1 MKKVVCSLLIMFIL
15 FSEFTACLGA
25 TNEVTLSNDVDVN
38 EKKSIEEKVDNK
50 KVVENETE
58 IVSNEIKDEEKI
70 GNTIDDGENKPDSN
84 NDKDSLEIDKS
95 KAENITELEDNNDE
109 KVIDEEKNNENSYK
123 TEDNEVQG
131 DENTSVVVQSI
142 QVQNVDE
149 SEKRLVELDGV
160 WRMMVNGKIVYDYTG
175 VGRNDNGMWY
185 MENGN
190 ISYKYNGTW
199 FEGED
204 AYIIENNRV
213 QIIVKKDTTR
223 LMEINSN
230 WRMVV
235 NGTIIYNYTGLGQN
249 GNGIWYLENGYI
261 SYTYTGIYTDESGI
275 TYFIENNRLVGTKL
289 VEIKGIWRMI
299 VDGKIVY
306 DYTGVGRNGNG
317 MWYLENGKISY
328 RYNGTWY
335 GGEDAY
341 IIENNRVQMI
351 VKKDTTRLME
361 INGNWRMI
369 VDGKIVYDYTG
380 VGQNGNGMW
389 YMENGQI
396 TYRYNGVCH
405 EDEKT
410 YIIKNSRVQNLIDKD
425 TTRLIEIDGVW
436 RMFVD
441 GKIVY
446 DYTGVGQN
454 GNGMWYLENGN
465 ISYRYKGT
473 WYDRDDAYII
483 ENNRVQMIVKKDT
496 TRLME
501 INGNWRMVV
510 NGKIVYDYTGVG
522 QNGNGMWYME
532 NGQITYRYNGVY
544 HQGEKTYIIKNS
556 RVQNLIDKDT
566 TRLIEIDGV
575 WRMFVDGKIV
585 YDYTGVGQNGNG
597 MWYLENGIISY
608 SYNGTWYDGD
618 DAYII
623 ENNRVQMVVKKDTTR
638 LMEING
644 NWRMVVNGKIVYDY
658 TGVGQNGNGMWFL
671 ENGIISYNYTG
682 IYSDETGTYVIKN
695 NRLVG
700 TKLME
705 IDGIWRMVV
714 NGKIVYDYT
723 GVGQNDNGRWYLENG
738 NISYKYMGT
747 WFDGDNAYIIEGSR
761 VQIIVKKD
769 TTGLFEINRE
779 WRMIKNG
786 VVDYNYT
793 GVGSKND
800 ERWYLENGK
809 ITYTYEGEYEDEDG
823 IVYKIEGS
831 RLSGIIN
838 RPGYSANMVIEQPRK
853 LNKYISDSL
862 SISGWA
868 LSTEKDDKILIYVDG
883 KLIGEASREI
893 RDDIFEKYNNNEY
906 GGIDCTPMPGF
917 YFDLSTMR
925 ISIGRHVI
933 CVMNVSSDGKVIIQS
948 REVVIDINA
957 LSKSYGIDVSHYQ
970 GEIDWDAVKNSGV
983 TFAILKIGEYWSN
996 SKKVIFDQFFER
1008 NYQACK
1014 RLGIAIGGYFYS
1026 YAFNSSEA
1034 NEEADICLSLIKNK
1048 KFELPI
1054 FLDVEDKLIK
1064 NAVANGVASVESLTS
1079 AAVTFCERMSSAGY
1093 QGGVY
1098 ASRDFFYNYFNIPT
1112 LERFAIWLAHYTSVQ
1127 TDYTGKYDFWQYTSK
1142 GSVPGINGNVDLNWF
1157 FNKR

>member
-15 FSEFTACLGA
+15 FSEFTACFGA
-25 TNEVTLSNDVDVN
+25 TNEVVLSNDVEVN
-38 EKKSIEEKVDNK
+38 EKKSTEENVDNK
-50 KVVENETE
+50 NLVENETE
-58 IVSNEIKDEEKI
+58 IVSNEIKDDEKI
-70 GNTIDDGENKPDSN
+70 GNTIDDEQNKFDSDM
-84 NDKDSLEIDKS
+84 DKDSLEIDEVKDES
-95 KAENITELEDNNDE
+95 NKKIEDNDE
-109 KVIDEEKNNENSYK
+109 KSNDDSYKAEDSDAYSNEN
-123 TEDNEVQG
+123 TDA
-131 DENTSVVVQSI
+131 VVQSI
-142 QVQNVDE
+142 QTQSVGE
-149 SEKRLVELDGV
+149 SDKRLVEIDGI
-160 WRMMVNGKIVYDYTG
+160 WRMTVNGEIVYDYTG
-175 VGRNDNGMWY
+175 VGKNGNGMWY
-185 MENGN
+185 MEKGN

-199 FEGED
+199 FEGEE

-213 QIIVKKDTTR
+213 QIV
-223 LMEINSN
+223 
-230 WRMVV
+230 
-235 NGTIIYNYTGLGQN
+235 
-249 GNGIWYLENGYI
+249 
-261 SYTYTGIYTDESGI
+261 
-275 TYFIENNRLVGTKL
+275 
-289 VEIKGIWRMI
+289 
-299 VDGKIVY
+299 
-306 DYTGVGRNGNG
+306 
-317 MWYLENGKISY
+317 
-328 RYNGTWY
+328 
-335 GGEDAY
+335 
-341 IIENNRVQMI
+341 

-369 VDGKIVYDYTG
+369 VNGVIVYNYTG
-380 VGQNGNGMW
+380 LGQNGNGMW
-389 YMENGQI
+389 YLQNGNISYVYTGTYTDENGI
-396 TYRYNGVCH
+396 TYFIENNRVVGTKLVEING
-405 EDEKT
+405 
-410 YIIKNSRVQNLIDKD
+410 I
-425 TTRLIEIDGVW
+425 W
-436 RMFVD
+436 RMIVD

-473 WYDRDDAYII
+473 WYDR
-483 ENNRVQMIVKKDT
+483 
-496 TRLME
+496 
-501 INGNWRMVV
+501 
-510 NGKIVYDYTGVG
+510 
-522 QNGNGMWYME
+522 
-532 NGQITYRYNGVY
+532 
-544 HQGEKTYIIKNS
+544 
-556 RVQNLIDKDT
+556 
-566 TRLIEIDGV
+566 
-575 WRMFVDGKIV
+575 
-585 YDYTGVGQNGNG
+585 
-597 MWYLENGIISY
+597 
-608 SYNGTWYDGD
+608 D

-983 TFAILKIGEYWSN
+983 TFAILKIGEYWSS

>member
-405 EDEKT
+405 ED
-410 YIIKNSRVQNLIDKD
+410 
-425 TTRLIEIDGVW
+425 
-436 RMFVD
+436 
-441 GKIVY
+441 
-446 DYTGVGQN
+446 
-454 GNGMWYLENGN
+454 
-465 ISYRYKGT
+465 
-473 WYDRDDAYII
+473 
-483 ENNRVQMIVKKDT
+483 
-496 TRLME
+496 
-501 INGNWRMVV
+501 
-510 NGKIVYDYTGVG
+510 
-522 QNGNGMWYME
+522 
-532 NGQITYRYNGVY
+532 
-544 HQGEKTYIIKNS
+544 EKTYIIKNS

>member
-1 MKKVVCSLLIMFIL
+1 MKRIVCSLLIMFIL

-454 GNGMWYLENGN
+454 GNGMWYLENG
-465 ISYRYKGT
+465 
-473 WYDRDDAYII
+473 
-483 ENNRVQMIVKKDT
+483 
-496 TRLME
+496 
-501 INGNWRMVV
+501 
-510 NGKIVYDYTGVG
+510 
-522 QNGNGMWYME
+522 
-532 NGQITYRYNGVY
+532 
-544 HQGEKTYIIKNS
+544 
-556 RVQNLIDKDT
+556 
-566 TRLIEIDGV
+566 
-575 WRMFVDGKIV
+575 
-585 YDYTGVGQNGNG
+585 
-597 MWYLENGIISY
+597 IISY

-983 TFAILKIGEYWSN
+983 TFAILKIGEYWSS

>member
-1 MKKVVCSLLIMFIL
+1 MKRIVCILLIMFIL

-25 TNEVTLSNDVDVN
+25 TNEVTLSNDAEVN
-38 EKKSIEEKVDNK
+38 EKKSIEENVDNK

-213 QIIVKKDTTR
+213 QIV
-223 LMEINSN
+223 
-230 WRMVV
+230 
-235 NGTIIYNYTGLGQN
+235 
-249 GNGIWYLENGYI
+249 
-261 SYTYTGIYTDESGI
+261 
-275 TYFIENNRLVGTKL
+275 
-289 VEIKGIWRMI
+289 
-299 VDGKIVY
+299 
-306 DYTGVGRNGNG
+306 
-317 MWYLENGKISY
+317 
-328 RYNGTWY
+328 
-335 GGEDAY
+335 
-341 IIENNRVQMI
+341 

-369 VDGKIVYDYTG
+369 VNGVIVYNYTG
-380 VGQNGNGMW
+380 LGQNGNGMW
-389 YMENGQI
+389 YLQNGNISYVYTGIYTDENGI
-396 TYRYNGVCH
+396 TYFIENNRVVGTKLVEING
-405 EDEKT
+405 
-410 YIIKNSRVQNLIDKD
+410 I
-425 TTRLIEIDGVW
+425 W
-436 RMFVD
+436 RMIVD

-465 ISYRYKGT
+465 ISYSYNGT
-473 WYDRDDAYII
+473 WYDGDDAYII
-483 ENNRVQMIVKKDT
+483 ENNRVQMIVKRDT
-496 TRLME
+496 IRLME

-522 QNGNGMWYME
+522 QNGNGMWYLE

-682 IYSDETGTYVIKN
+682 IYSDETETYVIKN

-738 NISYKYMGT
+738 NISYKYIGT
-747 WFDGDNAYIIEGSR
+747 WFDGDDAYIIEGSR

-809 ITYTYEGEYEDEDG
+809 ITYTYEGEYEDENG

-831 RLSGIIN
+831 RLSGIIS

-983 TFAILKIGEYWSN
+983 TFAILKIGEYWSS

-1034 NEEADICLSLIKNK
+1034 NDEADICLSLIKNK

-1112 LERFAIWLAHYTSVQ
+1112 LERFAIWLAHYTSGQ

>member
-425 TTRLIEIDGVW
+425 TTKLIEIDGIW
-436 RMFVD
+436 RMIVD

-483 ENNRVQMIVKKDT
+483 ENNRVQMI
-496 TRLME
+496 
-501 INGNWRMVV
+501 
-510 NGKIVYDYTGVG
+510 
-522 QNGNGMWYME
+522 
-532 NGQITYRYNGVY
+532 
-544 HQGEKTYIIKNS
+544 
-556 RVQNLIDKDT
+556 
-566 TRLIEIDGV
+566 
-575 WRMFVDGKIV
+575 
-585 YDYTGVGQNGNG
+585 
-597 MWYLENGIISY
+597 
-608 SYNGTWYDGD
+608 
-618 DAYII
+618 
-623 ENNRVQMVVKKDTTR
+623 VKKDTTR

-983 TFAILKIGEYWSN
+983 TFAILKIGEYWSS

>member
-306 DYTGVGRNGNG
+306 DYTGVG
-317 MWYLENGKISY
+317 
-328 RYNGTWY
+328 
-335 GGEDAY
+335 
-341 IIENNRVQMI
+341 
-351 VKKDTTRLME
+351 
-361 INGNWRMI
+361 
-369 VDGKIVYDYTG
+369 
-380 VGQNGNGMW
+380 
-389 YMENGQI
+389 
-396 TYRYNGVCH
+396 
-405 EDEKT
+405 
-410 YIIKNSRVQNLIDKD
+410 
-425 TTRLIEIDGVW
+425 
-436 RMFVD
+436 
-441 GKIVY
+441 
-446 DYTGVGQN
+446 
-454 GNGMWYLENGN
+454 
-465 ISYRYKGT
+465 
-473 WYDRDDAYII
+473 
-483 ENNRVQMIVKKDT
+483 
-496 TRLME
+496 
-501 INGNWRMVV
+501 
-510 NGKIVYDYTGVG
+510 
-522 QNGNGMWYME
+522 
-532 NGQITYRYNGVY
+532 
-544 HQGEKTYIIKNS
+544 
-556 RVQNLIDKDT
+556 
-566 TRLIEIDGV
+566 
-575 WRMFVDGKIV
+575 
-585 YDYTGVGQNGNG
+585 
-597 MWYLENGIISY
+597 
-608 SYNGTWYDGD
+608 
-618 DAYII
+618 
-623 ENNRVQMVVKKDTTR
+623 
-638 LMEING
+638 
-644 NWRMVVNGKIVYDY
+644 
-658 TGVGQNGNGMWFL
+658 QNGNGMWFL

-747 WFDGDNAYIIEGSR
+747 WFDGDDAYIIEGSR

-983 TFAILKIGEYWSN
+983 TFAILKIGEYWSS

>member
-15 FSEFTACLGA
+15 FSEFTACFGA
-25 TNEVTLSNDVDVN
+25 TNEVVLSNDVEVN
-38 EKKSIEEKVDNK
+38 EKKSTEENVDNK
-50 KVVENETE
+50 NLVENETE
-58 IVSNEIKDEEKI
+58 IVSNEIKDDEKI
-70 GNTIDDGENKPDSN
+70 GNTIDDEQNKFDSDM
-84 NDKDSLEIDKS
+84 DKDSLEIDEVKDES
-95 KAENITELEDNNDE
+95 NKKIEDNDE
-109 KVIDEEKNNENSYK
+109 KSNDDSYKAEDSDAYSNEN
-123 TEDNEVQG
+123 TDA
-131 DENTSVVVQSI
+131 VVQSI
-142 QVQNVDE
+142 QTQSVGE
-149 SEKRLVELDGV
+149 SDKRLVEIDGI
-160 WRMMVNGKIVYDYTG
+160 WRMTVNGEIVYDYTG
-175 VGRNDNGMWY
+175 VGKNGNGMWY
-185 MENGN
+185 MEKGN

-425 TTRLIEIDGVW
+425 TTKLIEIDGIW
-436 RMFVD
+436 RM
-441 GKIVY
+441 I
-446 DYTGVGQN
+446 
-454 GNGMWYLENGN
+454 
-465 ISYRYKGT
+465 
-473 WYDRDDAYII
+473 
-483 ENNRVQMIVKKDT
+483 
-496 TRLME
+496 
-501 INGNWRMVV
+501 
-510 NGKIVYDYTGVG
+510 
-522 QNGNGMWYME
+522 
-532 NGQITYRYNGVY
+532 
-544 HQGEKTYIIKNS
+544 
-556 RVQNLIDKDT
+556 
-566 TRLIEIDGV
+566 
-575 WRMFVDGKIV
+575 VDGKIV

-983 TFAILKIGEYWSN
+983 TFAILKIGEYWSS

>member
-454 GNGMWYLENGN
+454 GNGMWYLEYGN

-473 WYDRDDAYII
+473 WYDR
-483 ENNRVQMIVKKDT
+483 
-496 TRLME
+496 
-501 INGNWRMVV
+501 
-510 NGKIVYDYTGVG
+510 
-522 QNGNGMWYME
+522 
-532 NGQITYRYNGVY
+532 
-544 HQGEKTYIIKNS
+544 
-556 RVQNLIDKDT
+556 
-566 TRLIEIDGV
+566 
-575 WRMFVDGKIV
+575 
-585 YDYTGVGQNGNG
+585 
-597 MWYLENGIISY
+597 
-608 SYNGTWYDGD
+608 D

-983 TFAILKIGEYWSN
+983 TFAILKIGEYWSS

>member
-425 TTRLIEIDGVW
+425 TTKLIEIDGIW
-436 RMFVD
+436 RM
-441 GKIVY
+441 I
-446 DYTGVGQN
+446 
-454 GNGMWYLENGN
+454 
-465 ISYRYKGT
+465 
-473 WYDRDDAYII
+473 
-483 ENNRVQMIVKKDT
+483 
-496 TRLME
+496 
-501 INGNWRMVV
+501 
-510 NGKIVYDYTGVG
+510 
-522 QNGNGMWYME
+522 
-532 NGQITYRYNGVY
+532 
-544 HQGEKTYIIKNS
+544 
-556 RVQNLIDKDT
+556 
-566 TRLIEIDGV
+566 
-575 WRMFVDGKIV
+575 VDGKIV

>member
-15 FSEFTACLGA
+15 LSEFTACFGA
-25 TNEVTLSNDVDVN
+25 TNEVVLSNDVEVN
-38 EKKSIEEKVDNK
+38 EKKFAEENVGNK
-50 KVVENETE
+50 TVVENETAM
-58 IVSNEIKDEEKI
+58 VSNEIKDDEKI
-70 GNTIDDGENKPDSN
+70 ENTIDDEQNKSDFDM
-84 NDKDSLEIDKS
+84 DKDSLEIDEVKDES
-95 KAENITELEDNNDE
+95 TTNFEENSIDGKILNDE
-109 KVIDEEKNNENSYK
+109 KSNEDSYK
-123 TEDNEVQG
+123 VEDNEVQSN
-131 DENTSVVVQSI
+131 ENTEAIVQSI
-142 QVQNVDE
+142 QTQSVDE
-149 SEKRLVELDGV
+149 SEKRLVEIDGI
-160 WRMMVNGKIVYDYTG
+160 WRMIVNGEIVYDYTG
-175 VGRNDNGMWY
+175 VGKNGNGMWY
-185 MENGN
+185 MEKGN

-199 FEGED
+199 FEGEE

-213 QIIVKKDTTR
+213 QIV
-223 LMEINSN
+223 
-230 WRMVV
+230 
-235 NGTIIYNYTGLGQN
+235 
-249 GNGIWYLENGYI
+249 
-261 SYTYTGIYTDESGI
+261 
-275 TYFIENNRLVGTKL
+275 
-289 VEIKGIWRMI
+289 
-299 VDGKIVY
+299 
-306 DYTGVGRNGNG
+306 
-317 MWYLENGKISY
+317 
-328 RYNGTWY
+328 
-335 GGEDAY
+335 
-341 IIENNRVQMI
+341 

-369 VDGKIVYDYTG
+369 VNGVIVYNYTG
-380 VGQNGNGMW
+380 LGQNGNGMW
-389 YMENGQI
+389 YLQNGNISYVYTGTYTDENGI
-396 TYRYNGVCH
+396 TYFIENNRVVGTKLVEING
-405 EDEKT
+405 
-410 YIIKNSRVQNLIDKD
+410 I
-425 TTRLIEIDGVW
+425 W
-436 RMFVD
+436 RMIVD

-465 ISYRYKGT
+465 ISYSYNGT
-473 WYDRDDAYII
+473 WYDGDDAYII
-483 ENNRVQMIVKKDT
+483 ENNRVQMIVKRDT
-496 TRLME
+496 IRLME

-544 HQGEKTYIIKNS
+544 HQEEKTYIIKNS

-575 WRMFVDGKIV
+575 WRMFIDGKIV

-608 SYNGTWYDGD
+608 SYNGTWYDGE

-747 WFDGDNAYIIEGSR
+747 WYDGDDAYIIEGSR

-779 WRMIKNG
+779 WRMVKNG

-809 ITYTYEGEYEDEDG
+809 ITYTYEGEYEDENG

-831 RLSGIIN
+831 RLSGIIS
-838 RPGYSANMVIEQPRK
+838 RPGYFANMVIEQPRK

-983 TFAILKIGEYWSN
+983 TFAILKIGEYWSS

-1026 YAFNSSEA
+1026 YAFNGSEA

-1098 ASRDFFYNYFNIPT
+1098 ASRDFFYNYLNIPT
-1112 LERFAIWLAHYTSVQ
+1112 LERFAIWLAHYTSGQ

>member
-425 TTRLIEIDGVW
+425 TTKLIEIDGIW
-436 RMFVD
+436 RMIVD

-522 QNGNGMWYME
+522 QNGNGMWY
-532 NGQITYRYNGVY
+532 
-544 HQGEKTYIIKNS
+544 
-556 RVQNLIDKDT
+556 
-566 TRLIEIDGV
+566 
-575 WRMFVDGKIV
+575 
-585 YDYTGVGQNGNG
+585 
-597 MWYLENGIISY
+597 LENGIISY

-623 ENNRVQMVVKKDTTR
+623 ENNRVQMIVKKDTTR

-809 ITYTYEGEYEDEDG
+809 ITYTYDGEYEDEDG

-983 TFAILKIGEYWSN
+983 TFAILKIGEYWSS

>member
-95 KAENITELEDNNDE
+95 KAENIPELEDNNDE

-405 EDEKT
+405 ED
-410 YIIKNSRVQNLIDKD
+410 
-425 TTRLIEIDGVW
+425 
-436 RMFVD
+436 
-441 GKIVY
+441 
-446 DYTGVGQN
+446 
-454 GNGMWYLENGN
+454 
-465 ISYRYKGT
+465 
-473 WYDRDDAYII
+473 
-483 ENNRVQMIVKKDT
+483 
-496 TRLME
+496 
-501 INGNWRMVV
+501 
-510 NGKIVYDYTGVG
+510 
-522 QNGNGMWYME
+522 
-532 NGQITYRYNGVY
+532 
-544 HQGEKTYIIKNS
+544 EKTYIIKNS

-983 TFAILKIGEYWSN
+983 TFAILKIGEYWSS

>member
-70 GNTIDDGENKPDSN
+70 GNTIDDGENKPDLN

-425 TTRLIEIDGVW
+425 TTKLIEIDGIW
-436 RMFVD
+436 RMIVD

-510 NGKIVYDYTGVG
+510 N
-522 QNGNGMWYME
+522 
-532 NGQITYRYNGVY
+532 
-544 HQGEKTYIIKNS
+544 
-556 RVQNLIDKDT
+556 
-566 TRLIEIDGV
+566 
-575 WRMFVDGKIV
+575 GKIV

-983 TFAILKIGEYWSN
+983 TFAILKIGEYWSS

>member
-425 TTRLIEIDGVW
+425 TTKLIEIDGIW
-436 RMFVD
+436 RMIVD

-483 ENNRVQMIVKKDT
+483 ENNRVQMI
-496 TRLME
+496 
-501 INGNWRMVV
+501 
-510 NGKIVYDYTGVG
+510 
-522 QNGNGMWYME
+522 
-532 NGQITYRYNGVY
+532 
-544 HQGEKTYIIKNS
+544 
-556 RVQNLIDKDT
+556 
-566 TRLIEIDGV
+566 
-575 WRMFVDGKIV
+575 
-585 YDYTGVGQNGNG
+585 
-597 MWYLENGIISY
+597 
-608 SYNGTWYDGD
+608 
-618 DAYII
+618 
-623 ENNRVQMVVKKDTTR
+623 VKKDTTR

-809 ITYTYEGEYEDEDG
+809 ITYTYDGEYEDEDG

-983 TFAILKIGEYWSN
+983 TFAILKIGEYWSS

>member
-454 GNGMWYLENGN
+454 GNGMWYLENG
-465 ISYRYKGT
+465 
-473 WYDRDDAYII
+473 
-483 ENNRVQMIVKKDT
+483 
-496 TRLME
+496 
-501 INGNWRMVV
+501 
-510 NGKIVYDYTGVG
+510 
-522 QNGNGMWYME
+522 
-532 NGQITYRYNGVY
+532 
-544 HQGEKTYIIKNS
+544 
-556 RVQNLIDKDT
+556 
-566 TRLIEIDGV
+566 
-575 WRMFVDGKIV
+575 
-585 YDYTGVGQNGNG
+585 
-597 MWYLENGIISY
+597 IISY

-983 TFAILKIGEYWSN
+983 TFAILKIGEYWSS

>member
-389 YMENGQI
+389 Y
-396 TYRYNGVCH
+396 
-405 EDEKT
+405 
-410 YIIKNSRVQNLIDKD
+410 
-425 TTRLIEIDGVW
+425 
-436 RMFVD
+436 
-441 GKIVY
+441 
-446 DYTGVGQN
+446 
-454 GNGMWYLENGN
+454 LENGN

-695 NRLVG
+695 NRLVE

-983 TFAILKIGEYWSN
+983 TFAILKIGEYWSS

>member
-15 FSEFTACLGA
+15 FSEFTACFGA
-25 TNEVTLSNDVDVN
+25 TNEVVLSNDVEVN
-38 EKKSIEEKVDNK
+38 EKKSTEENVDNK
-50 KVVENETE
+50 NLVENETE
-58 IVSNEIKDEEKI
+58 IVSNEIKDDEKI
-70 GNTIDDGENKPDSN
+70 GNTIDDEQNKFDSDM
-84 NDKDSLEIDKS
+84 DKDSLEIDKS

-454 GNGMWYLENGN
+454 GNGMWYLENG
-465 ISYRYKGT
+465 
-473 WYDRDDAYII
+473 
-483 ENNRVQMIVKKDT
+483 
-496 TRLME
+496 
-501 INGNWRMVV
+501 
-510 NGKIVYDYTGVG
+510 
-522 QNGNGMWYME
+522 
-532 NGQITYRYNGVY
+532 
-544 HQGEKTYIIKNS
+544 
-556 RVQNLIDKDT
+556 
-566 TRLIEIDGV
+566 
-575 WRMFVDGKIV
+575 
-585 YDYTGVGQNGNG
+585 
-597 MWYLENGIISY
+597 IISY

-623 ENNRVQMVVKKDTTR
+623 ENNRVQMIVKKDTTR

-983 TFAILKIGEYWSN
+983 TFAILKIGEYWSS

>member
-15 FSEFTACLGA
+15 FSEFTACFGA
-25 TNEVTLSNDVDVN
+25 TNEVVLSNDVEVN
-38 EKKSIEEKVDNK
+38 EKKSTEENVDNK
-50 KVVENETE
+50 NLVENETE
-58 IVSNEIKDEEKI
+58 IVSNEIKDDEKI
-70 GNTIDDGENKPDSN
+70 GNTIDDEQNKFDSDM
-84 NDKDSLEIDKS
+84 DKDSLEIDEVKDES
-95 KAENITELEDNNDE
+95 NKKIEDNDE
-109 KVIDEEKNNENSYK
+109 KSNDDSYKAEDSDAYSNEN
-123 TEDNEVQG
+123 TDA
-131 DENTSVVVQSI
+131 VVQSI
-142 QVQNVDE
+142 QTQSVGE
-149 SEKRLVELDGV
+149 SDKRLVEIDGI
-160 WRMMVNGKIVYDYTG
+160 WRMTVNGEIVYDYTG
-175 VGRNDNGMWY
+175 VGKNGNGMWY
-185 MENGN
+185 MEKGN

-199 FEGED
+199 FEGEE

-213 QIIVKKDTTR
+213 QIVVKKDTTR
-223 LMEINSN
+223 LMEINGN
-230 WRMVV
+230 WRMIV
-235 NGTIIYNYTGLGQN
+235 NGVIVYNYTGLGQN
-249 GNGIWYLENGYI
+249 GNGMWYLQNGNI
-261 SYTYTGIYTDESGI
+261 SYVYTGTYTDENGI
-275 TYFIENNRLVGTKL
+275 TYFIENNRVVGTKL
-289 VEIKGIWRMI
+289 VEINGIWRMI

-306 DYTGVGRNGNG
+306 DYTGVGQNGNG
-317 MWYLENGKISY
+317 MWYLENGNISY

-369 VDGKIVYDYTG
+369 
-380 VGQNGNGMW
+380 
-389 YMENGQI
+389 
-396 TYRYNGVCH
+396 
-405 EDEKT
+405 
-410 YIIKNSRVQNLIDKD
+410 
-425 TTRLIEIDGVW
+425 
-436 RMFVD
+436 VD

-983 TFAILKIGEYWSN
+983 TFAILKIGEYWSS

>member
-441 GKIVY
+441 
-446 DYTGVGQN
+446 
-454 GNGMWYLENGN
+454 
-465 ISYRYKGT
+465 R
-473 WYDRDDAYII
+473 
-483 ENNRVQMIVKKDT
+483 
-496 TRLME
+496 
-501 INGNWRMVV
+501 
-510 NGKIVYDYTGVG
+510 
-522 QNGNGMWYME
+522 
-532 NGQITYRYNGVY
+532 
-544 HQGEKTYIIKNS
+544 
-556 RVQNLIDKDT
+556 
-566 TRLIEIDGV
+566 
-575 WRMFVDGKIV
+575 KIV

-747 WFDGDNAYIIEGSR
+747 WFDGDDAYIIEGSR

-970 GEIDWDAVKNSGV
+970 GEIDWDAIKNSGV
-983 TFAILKIGEYWSN
+983 TFAILKIGEYWSS
-996 SKKVIFDQFFER
+996 SKKVIFDHFFER

-1112 LERFAIWLAHYTSVQ
+1112 LERFAIWLAHYTSGQ

>member
-425 TTRLIEIDGVW
+425 TTKLIEIDGIW
-436 RMFVD
+436 RM
-441 GKIVY
+441 I
-446 DYTGVGQN
+446 
-454 GNGMWYLENGN
+454 
-465 ISYRYKGT
+465 
-473 WYDRDDAYII
+473 
-483 ENNRVQMIVKKDT
+483 
-496 TRLME
+496 
-501 INGNWRMVV
+501 
-510 NGKIVYDYTGVG
+510 
-522 QNGNGMWYME
+522 
-532 NGQITYRYNGVY
+532 
-544 HQGEKTYIIKNS
+544 
-556 RVQNLIDKDT
+556 
-566 TRLIEIDGV
+566 
-575 WRMFVDGKIV
+575 VDGKIV

-983 TFAILKIGEYWSN
+983 TFAILKIGEYWSS

>member
-15 FSEFTACLGA
+15 FSEFTACFGA
-25 TNEVTLSNDVDVN
+25 TNEVVLSNDVEVN
-38 EKKSIEEKVDNK
+38 EKKSTEENVDNK
-50 KVVENETE
+50 NLVENETE
-58 IVSNEIKDEEKI
+58 IVSNEIKDDEKI
-70 GNTIDDGENKPDSN
+70 GNTIDDEQNKFDSDM
-84 NDKDSLEIDKS
+84 DKDSLEIDKS

-199 FEGED
+199 FEGKD

-410 YIIKNSRVQNLIDKD
+410 YIIKNSRVQNLINKD
-425 TTRLIEIDGVW
+425 TTKLIEIDGIW
-436 RMFVD
+436 RM
-441 GKIVY
+441 I
-446 DYTGVGQN
+446 
-454 GNGMWYLENGN
+454 
-465 ISYRYKGT
+465 
-473 WYDRDDAYII
+473 
-483 ENNRVQMIVKKDT
+483 
-496 TRLME
+496 
-501 INGNWRMVV
+501 
-510 NGKIVYDYTGVG
+510 
-522 QNGNGMWYME
+522 
-532 NGQITYRYNGVY
+532 
-544 HQGEKTYIIKNS
+544 
-556 RVQNLIDKDT
+556 
-566 TRLIEIDGV
+566 
-575 WRMFVDGKIV
+575 VDGKIV

-983 TFAILKIGEYWSN
+983 TFAILKIGEYWSS

-1142 GSVPGINGNVDLNWF
+1142 GSVPGINGNVDLNCF

>member
-369 VDGKIVYDYTG
+369 
-380 VGQNGNGMW
+380 
-389 YMENGQI
+389 
-396 TYRYNGVCH
+396 
-405 EDEKT
+405 
-410 YIIKNSRVQNLIDKD
+410 
-425 TTRLIEIDGVW
+425 
-436 RMFVD
+436 VD

-983 TFAILKIGEYWSN
+983 TFAILKIGEYWSS

>member
-70 GNTIDDGENKPDSN
+70 GNTIDDRENKPDSN

-123 TEDNEVQG
+123 TEDNDVQG

-306 DYTGVGRNGNG
+306 DYTGVGQNGNG

-425 TTRLIEIDGVW
+425 TTKLIEIDGIW
-436 RMFVD
+436 RMIVD

-522 QNGNGMWYME
+522 QNGNGMW
-532 NGQITYRYNGVY
+532 
-544 HQGEKTYIIKNS
+544 
-556 RVQNLIDKDT
+556 
-566 TRLIEIDGV
+566 
-575 WRMFVDGKIV
+575 
-585 YDYTGVGQNGNG
+585 
-597 MWYLENGIISY
+597 
-608 SYNGTWYDGD
+608 
-618 DAYII
+618 
-623 ENNRVQMVVKKDTTR
+623 
-638 LMEING
+638 
-644 NWRMVVNGKIVYDY
+644 
-658 TGVGQNGNGMWFL
+658 FL

-705 IDGIWRMVV
+705 IDCIWRMVV

-983 TFAILKIGEYWSN
+983 TFAILKIGEYWSS